1 MIDPIHSFMGKD
13 KKKKKKKKE
22 GDEDDDKK
30 RQQVPRLYLI
40 YKGERLK

>member
-1 MIDPIHSFMGKD
+1 MIVPIHSFMGKD
-13 KKKKKKKKE
+13 KKKKKKKK

>member
-30 RQQVPRLYLI
+30 RQQVPRLYLT